1 MEMFEKAVRMKLRLD
16 TDRGRLDVYDLWD
29 LNLRELNK
37 LAKSLNKEIKE
48 IEEEDFL
55 EVKNESN
62 TTIKLTFEIVL
73 HILNVKKSEQEQRE
87 KAAER
92 KAAKQRILEIISN
105 KENEELQSMSK
116 EDLLKKLDELD

>member
-1 MEMFEKAVRMKLRLD
+1 MFEKAVRMKLRLD